1 MESLNTNQAFI
12 SESCSLLT
20 NKGAH
25 GIWGKGVGNA
35 VCSRKS
41 GKIALGRWVWTL
53 EGAGR
58 SRAGAEVW
66 GERVRR
72 L

>member
-1 MESLNTNQAFI
+1 MQCAESQKT
-12 SESCSLLT
+12 
-20 NKGAH
+20 
-25 GIWGKGVGNA
+25 
-35 VCSRKS
+35 

-58 SRAGAEVW
+58 SRAGAVVW

-72 L
+72 LKTQEENGEAGSWCRPPT